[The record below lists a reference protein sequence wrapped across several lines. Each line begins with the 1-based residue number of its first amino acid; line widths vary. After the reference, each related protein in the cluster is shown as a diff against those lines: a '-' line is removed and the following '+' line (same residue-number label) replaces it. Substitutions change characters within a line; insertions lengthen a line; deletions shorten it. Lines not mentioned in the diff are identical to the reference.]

1 MSRLHAWERRLAP
14 FAIPNLTLYLVIG
27 QTFVYLTAMLGVLDA
42 RFLMLLPALVLQGD
56 WWRVLSFVIVP
67 PNAHWLFIAFALYLL
82 YLFGSALEE
91 HWGVVR
97 YNLFL
102 LVGYLLTVGLA
113 FVTPYSLASNVF
125 IGGAIFL
132 AFAWLNPDFTLN
144 LFLILPVKIKWL
156 ALIAWVFYAYTFLTG
171 GLAAKLGVVAAVGN
185 FALFLGRDVF
195 RRVRDG
201 QRLREHRARHKAEAP
216 AGPLVHRCAVC
227 QRTSQD
233 HPELD
238 FRYRDEAGAE
248 VCYCWDHLPSR
259 QAKATGAPPDTSA

>member
-1 MSRLHAWERRLAP
+1 MSRLLAWERRLAP
-14 FAIPNLTLYLVIG
+14 FAISNLTLYLVIG
-27 QTFVYLTAMLGVLDA
+27 QTFVYLTAMLGLLDA
-42 RFLMLLPALVLQGD
+42 RFLMFLPALVLQGE
-56 WWRVLSFVIVP
+56 WWRVLTFVLVP

-102 LVGYLLTVGLA
+102 LFGYLLTVGLA

-156 ALIAWVFYAYTFLTG
+156 ALIAWVFYAYTVLTG
-171 GLAAKLGVVAAVGN
+171 SLAAKLGVVAALGN
-185 FALFLGRDVF
+185 FALFLGRDVI

-201 QRLREHRARHKAEAP
+201 QRLRTHRGRHRAEAP
-216 AGPLVHRCAVC
+216 AGPLVHRCRVC
-227 QRTSQD
+227 ERTSVT

-238 FRYRDEAGAE
+238 FRYRDENGAE

-259 QAKATGAPPDTSA
+259 QTKPEDQSAPSP